1 MKDSHNIVHS
11 EHHALCHIF
20 DIQVA
25 TSMPAKSKII
35 ILKIKILAFVSP
47 KLYRTVF
54 NQYSSL
60 LIVLIW
66 SR

>member
-1 MKDSHNIVHS
+1 MKDSLNIVHS
-11 EHHALCHIF
+11 EHHTICHRY

-35 ILKIKILAFVSP
+35 NLKNKILAFVSP
-47 KLYRTVF
+47 KLYRTEF
-54 NQYSSL
+54 FQYSSL
-60 LIVLIW
+60 LIVLIL